1 MSEIIQ
7 IQQAEIVQAQEKA
20 AIDVQIATAKAYP
33 RHLPTVL
40 NKIQTYA
47 TMDEETAEDCFYAL
61 RRAGQGGQQ
70 LIEGLSVRMAEII
83 ASAWGNMRV
92 KTSIIAND
100 GKTITAEGTCLD
112 LETNVAVSV
121 EVKRRI
127 TEVKRRITDKQ
138 GRTFSEDMQVVT
150 GNAASAIAF
159 RNAVLKIVPK
169 AVVKKVVN
177 EVKQVAM
184 GKSLDLETSRQ
195 NLIGYFAKLGV
206 TEEMLYAYLDIEKRE
221 QIDTDMVFEL
231 RGVANAIKEGT
242 TTVAETFVQAVNDK
256 KAKEEAK
263 KTADKVKDAM
273 AKAVDDSTKKVVTE
287 QPATPSAQQAIQDA
301 IKKKTEQAT
310 AKQPAQEKT
319 VTQQPTKEES
329 QSIFGQ
335 EQ

>member
-127 TEVKRRITDKQ
+127 TDKQ

-159 RNAVLKIVPK
+159 RNAVLKVVPK
-169 AVVKKVVN
+169 AVTKKVVN

-184 GKSLDLETSRQ
+184 GKALDLETSRQ

-206 TEEMLYAYLDIEKRE
+206 TEEMLYTYLDIEKRD

-242 TTVAETFVQAVNDK
+242 TTVAETFVKAVEDK
-256 KAKEEAK
+256 KAAEAAQ
-263 KTADKVKDAM
+263 KTADAVKQAIE
-273 AKAVDDSTKKVVTE
+273 KQTKEVTE
-287 QPATPSAQQAIQDA
+287 EKKPATPSAQQAIQDA

-310 AKQPAQEKT
+310 AKQPAQETKQT
-319 VTQQPTKEES
+319 PPAKEES
-329 QSIFGQ
+329 QSLFNQ

>member
-127 TEVKRRITDKQ
+127 TDKQ

-242 TTVAETFVQAVNDK
+242 ATVAETFVQAVNDK
-256 KAKEEAK
+256 KAKEDAK

>member
-7 IQQAEIVQAQEKA
+7 IQKAEIVQAQEKA

-121 EVKRRI
+121 
-127 TEVKRRITDKQ
+127 EVKRRITDKQ

-287 QPATPSAQQAIQDA
+287 QPATPSAQQTIQDA

-310 AKQPAQEKT
+310 SKQPAQEKT

-329 QSIFGQ
+329 QSLFGQ